1 MEARAPAAKEL
12 EEKIVSFLA
21 RQAEFERRAAFG
33 VADQSDKMTYLA
45 YGHQHEVSQL
55 YLKLGMY
62 VRVGLGGKCGQAS
75 PY

>member
-33 VADQSDKMTYLA
+33 VADQ
-45 YGHQHEVSQL
+45 
-55 YLKLGMY
+55 LGQDDVLG
-62 VRVGLGGKCGQAS
+62 VRSSARGFPTAFEARHVRS
-75 PY
+75 RRTRR